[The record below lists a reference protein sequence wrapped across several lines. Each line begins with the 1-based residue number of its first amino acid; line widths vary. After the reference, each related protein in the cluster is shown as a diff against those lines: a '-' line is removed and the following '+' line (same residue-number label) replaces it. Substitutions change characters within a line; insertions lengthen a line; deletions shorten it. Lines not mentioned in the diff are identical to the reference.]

1 VSVQY
6 ARNGD
11 AHIAYRVTGSGPV
24 DLLYFSPLFVSFDAG
39 DEEPHIARF
48 NRRISSFARLIEFD
62 PRGMGLSDAGSEP
75 LSIDLLASDALRVL
89 DAAGSARAVLVA
101 VAASGAMAV
110 TIATSEPDRVERLV
124 LVNTYARLLR
134 ADDYR
139 LGYSESIVSSYRED
153 NIDPNTEWETAAG
166 ETDVALMMPSL
177 EHDTRFREWLERSSR
192 RAASPAA
199 ALRFLT
205 VATTADVR
213 HLLGEVGAPTLVLAR
228 RDDRFVR
235 ASFSRYLAEHI
246 PGATLVELPGA
257 DHVPFAGDS
266 DALVDEIEE
275 FVTGR
280 RSGGVD
286 RVVATLVFS
295 DIVDSTRRA
304 GEIGDAAWRTELDA
318 HDAAVRAQL
327 RRFGGREVN
336 TTGDG
341 FVAAF
346 ESPTSAVE
354 CAHAITR
361 TAGVPVRVGVHT
373 GECERRGDDLAGLT
387 VHIAAR
393 VAARAGAGEVLV
405 SRTVCDVLAGSSL
418 HFTSRGQHQLKGVDG
433 TWELFA
439 LVDSA
444 R

>member
-48 NRRISSFARLIEFD
+48 NRRIGSFARLIEFD
-62 PRGMGLSDAGSEP
+62 PRGIGLSDAGTEP
-75 LSIDLLASDALRVL
+75 LSIDLVAADALCVL
-89 DAAGSARAVLVA
+89 DAAGSERAVLMA
-101 VAASGAMAV
+101 VSGAGGMAV
-110 TIATSEPDRVERLV
+110 TMATSAPERIERLV
-124 LVNTYARLLR
+124 FVNAYARLVR

-139 LGYSESIVSSYRED
+139 IGYSESAVASFRED
-153 NIDPNTEWETAAG
+153 NVDPEVEWATATG
-166 ETDVALMMPSL
+166 ETDVALMLPSL
-177 EHDTRFREWLERSSR
+177 QHDARFREWLERSGR

-199 ALRFLT
+199 ARRFLT
-205 VATTADVR
+205 MVTSADVR
-213 HLLGEVGAPTLVLAR
+213 HLLPSVSAPTLVLAR

-235 ASFSRYLAEHI
+235 AAFGRYIAAHI
-246 PGATLVELPGA
+246 AGAKLVELPGA
-257 DHVPFAGDS
+257 DHLPFAGDS
-266 DALVDEIEE
+266 DALVDEVEE

-280 RSGGVD
+280 RSGRVD
-286 RVVATLVFS
+286 RVVATLVIS

-341 FVAAF
+341 FFAAF
-346 ESPTSAVE
+346 DSPTSAVE

-393 VAARAGAGEVLV
+393 VAASAGAGEVLV

-418 HFTSRGQHQLKGVDG
+418 RFTSRGLHRLRGVDG
-433 TWELFA
+433 PWELFA
-439 LVDSA
+439 LVESG